1 MNDPREMAIKPQSGA
16 ILEQDNRHETTY
28 QWGAMILDLCD
39 MPVSEY
45 MKPMTV
51 IGLGG
56 GDIPEEEVTYTLK
69 FVIDGKTIQT
79 QTLSSGEAI
88 VFDIDANKEGRNFK
102 GWFYGSTQY
111 SEGSV
116 MPSRNL
122 TLTAKYECEVTFMYL
137 IDGEEEFVS
146 AYTISY
152 NSKLTNIPNT
162 NKTGYDF
169 KGWEPSTAQTVTS
182 HTTYVGV
189 FEKQTFTITW
199 NGYADGSITQTYRY
213 GDAIIEP
220 ETPSKKGHS
229 FSKWDKTLPET
240 VTSNLVFNAIFTV
253 NQYKITYYEEYK
265 GKKTEI
271 NSVTKDYGK
280 TISLP
285 SIPSEKGYTYS
296 EWQSEYTGT
305 TVPDH
310 EVQYVTVKTINTYI
324 LAYYDNGELIKEDE
338 YEYMTPITPYEYK
351 KEGWVVSEWT
361 NLPETM
367 PYNNVS
373 AHCTSE
379 IMRFVVVFV
388 DQNGNVLSTNENVPY
403 GTMAADLKPE
413 VPEGY
418 SYSFDEI
425 VNEMVKDNM
434 TINVVKT
441 KNFYN
446 VTINGNIVS
455 LEYET
460 DIEKYVRDNFIPEE
474 GYNLFI
480 ESITHTTVPANDS
493 AVVVYVMKANI
504 WALTYSTEGTEENLN
519 GTIKVAYGTN
529 ILPLLPPTEK
539 EGYTF
544 SGWYNEGVLVN
555 NDYTMPNHDIMVTGT
570 YNIKEYTVTI
580 VDGDEKNFEMS
591 YTYGTPISE
600 ILSSDEIVS
609 FVATESANGYTI
621 TFQYNGEDIN
631 EEMILTEGVT
641 LTISRTP
648 NEYILTFKN
657 DDEVISEVH
666 KKYGEVIEYPSMAN
680 KTENGVEYV
689 FVWEDSSYNGQ
700 TMPAQDLTIVG
711 NYQEKPEAPIYFGSF
726 VVPVDEYTEENISKY
741 FNVSD
746 LSTNYYDSETVA
758 NCIGNGTQITVFM
771 PGYEPFKDMTD
782 RNAGR
787 ESSKYYEP
795 PTFVIPT
802 SVVENYN
809 ITVLDGLGSNI
820 WGNYIT
826 DNKVITIN
834 GTDYYFYS
842 HIPND
847 TLTPGKYDNS
857 DMKFTL
863 KLTEK

>member
-189 FEKQTFTITW
+189 FEKQTFTVTW
-199 NGYADGSITQTYRY
+199 NGYTDGSITQTYSY

-220 ETPSKKGHS
+220 EIPSKKGYS
-229 FSKWDKTLPET
+229 SKWDKTLPET

-265 GKKTEI
+265 GEKTEI

-324 LAYYDNGELIKEDE
+324 LAYYDNGELVKQEE
-338 YEYMTPITPYEYK
+338 YEYMEEITPYPYQKE
-351 KEGWVVSEWT
+351 KEGWIVSDWE

-388 DQNGNVLSTNENVPY
+388 DQNDNVLSTNENVPY

-446 VTINGNIVS
+446 VTINDNIVS

-555 NDYTMPNHDIMVTGT
+555 NDYTMPNHEIMVTGT

-580 VDGDEKNFEMS
+580 VDGDEKNFEIS

-666 KKYGEVIEYPSMAN
+666 KKYGEVIEYLSMDN

-689 FVWEDSSYNGQ
+689 FVWNDTSYDGK
-700 TMPAQDLTIVG
+700 TMPAHDLTIVG
-711 NYQEKPEAPIYFGSF
+711 NYQKKAEAPIYFGTFKVATSDYDSANTTQYFDEEKLGTKYYSSVNVSECVGDGAKIEVPRISDEYYVSLNAAKRGQYKKATRYPYSF
-726 VVPVDEYTEENISKY
+726 VLP
-741 FNVSD
+741 
-746 LSTNYYDSETVA
+746 
-758 NCIGNGTQITVFM
+758 NGLT
-771 PGYEPFKDMTD
+771 
-782 RNAGR
+782 
-787 ESSKYYEP
+787 
-795 PTFVIPT
+795 
-802 SVVENYN
+802 ENYIISLIDGAN
-809 ITVLDGLGSNI
+809 LEHWDECVTDGQIVMYNGNEYKFYVYYTDVAYPVL
-820 WGNYIT
+820 T
-826 DNKVITIN
+826 DETM
-834 GTDYYFYS
+834 
-842 HIPND
+842 P
-847 TLTPGKYDNS
+847 
-857 DMKFTL
+857 FTL
-863 KLTEK
+863 KLIKK